1 MFKKSLI
8 ALVSLLSVSS
18 FAQTDLVLEGERWL
32 ASHKGYVCA
41 AFTDYTDAPATHLD
55 MNVKFE
61 KLSTDYTL
69 DNILIKATF
78 ENVDGVECSYTS
90 LLFADNAAS
99 TIELLDSRAFS
110 KEDAAA
116 DCSEG
121 KAILDAQLE
130 SNDYLYWGHPH
141 HATLM
146 VPAAGAADVC
156 GADATHIGIDFMVS
170 GIIRK

>member
-8 ALVSLLSVSS
+8 ALVALVSVSS

-32 ASHKGYVCA
+32 AKNKGYVCG
-41 AFTDYTDAPATHLD
+41 AFTDYTAAPSSHAD
-55 MNVKFE
+55 MNVVWGD
-61 KLSTDYTL
+61 LSTDYTL

-78 ENVDGVECSYTS
+78 DNADGVECSYSTF
-90 LLFADNAAS
+90 LFADNDAS
-99 TIELLDSRAFS
+99 TIEFLESRAFS
-110 KEDAAA
+110 KVDASA

-130 SNDYLYWGHPH
+130 FNDYLYWGHPH

-146 VPAAGAADVC
+146 VPAAGAAEVC
-156 GADATHIGIDFMVS
+156 GAGATHIGIDFMVYK
-170 GIIRK
+170 RL